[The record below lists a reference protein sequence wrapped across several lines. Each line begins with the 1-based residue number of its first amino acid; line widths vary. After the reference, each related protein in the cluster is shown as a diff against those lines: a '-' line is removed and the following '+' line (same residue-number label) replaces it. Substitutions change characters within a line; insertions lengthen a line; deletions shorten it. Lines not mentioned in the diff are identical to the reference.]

1 MTKKNSNKQTVEAFN
16 KEKQALEAQVRELQ
30 VKNILSVVPFETE
43 EKRTK
48 VLQGLVNS
56 NVTIDFIRETYE
68 PFIKQ
73 NNQNKSSSKETKLP
87 QKSTYIA

>member
-56 NVTIDFIRETYE
+56 NVTIDFIPLKTIRAISLY
-68 PFIKQ
+68 FLRFHFQI
-73 NNQNKSSSKETKLP
+73 
-87 QKSTYIA
+87 

>member
-73 NNQNKSSSKETKLP
+73 QNKSSSKETKLP
-87 QKSTYIA
+87 QKPTYIS